1 MPVIEGIVV
10 AEDTAETVLD
20 AFREHEKAAAERA
33 QAKFEERN
41 LKRWKKLIE
50 GIFVRERLQ
59 TDYKPAKTPAKKAK
73 KATAAAPAVEEQ
85 PNELRAV
92 ADDEEDLDAPVAS
105 TSKPKPVK
113 KAAKVVPNAALPR
126 SAAEIARAADAEMA
140 KRARRRFGGAAAAL
154 SDSEEDEAKDDEEA
168 PYVPTA
174 GPSTRAAASNGRTT
188 RRSAAAIVADTE
200 SADSSAGPALRK
212 RSTAAAQAVREA
224 LQGDD
229 GSDAGDS
236 SDARAFE
243 YEDGS
248 D

>member
-1 MPVIEGIVV
+1 MPVIEGVVV
-10 AEDTAETVLD
+10 AEETADAVLE
-20 AFREHEKAAAERA
+20 AFHEHEKAAAEKA

-59 TDYKPAKTPAKKAK
+59 TDYKPAKTPAKKSK
-73 KATAAAPAVEEQ
+73 KAATAETVEER

-92 ADDEEDLDAPVAS
+92 AAEDEEDLNPVAS
-105 TSKPKPVK
+105 TSKV
-113 KAAKVVPNAALPR
+113 KAAPRAAKIVPNAALPR
-126 SAAEIARAADAEMA
+126 SAAELARAADAEVS

-154 SDSEEDEAKDDEEA
+154 SDSEDEEEEEDA
-168 PYVPTA
+168 EPYVPEA
-174 GPSTRAAASNGRTT
+174 GPSKPKTRAAATGRTT
-188 RRSAAAIVADTE
+188 RRSAVV
-200 SADSSAGPALRK
+200 DSDSDAGPSLRK

-224 LQGDD
+224 LQGEDSD
-229 GSDAGDS
+229 GGDS